1 MANLLII
8 DDDLNVRE
16 YLAAAARD
24 LGHHV
29 VLATSCSEGQAR
41 LADTNID
48 IIIAE
53 IFLPDHL
60 GQDDWV
66 EHMKQR
72 ADGRPLI
79 LITGEPTAELAAKAK
94 AAGVLGFLTKPF
106 ELTFIKHL
114 LSQVTGMPPSASGCD
129 V

>member
-53 IFLPDHL
+53 IFLPDSL
-60 GQDDWV
+60 DQDDWV

-114 LSQVTGMPPSASGCD
+114 LSQVTGMPPSTSGCD